1 MKLKTKIAASL
12 GLVIGLM
19 GLSGYQSLSALSQ
32 ARQSGEGFIA
42 NSFVQTKRLGTIRA
56 YISDVGRL
64 VNTLD
69 VLKDDAVF
77 ADLSATSL
85 ERAALAEGL
94 IGDYRAA
101 LPADRQASI
110 DALAADA
117 KAYAASA
124 ASVVE
129 LLKTE
134 RLQGEGSSAAGE
146 QAAEI
151 ARSRMAPT
159 MSEMVDELKVASEFE
174 IGRSN
179 AFQAALVSEYETAR
193 TGLLVLFGAA
203 LALAAVAAGWII
215 RSLDKGMGLALADVR
230 RIADGDVAPR
240 AHLKRR
246 DEIGTLLTG
255 LTEMRTKLADIV
267 TDVRTSAAQV
277 ASGSLQSAA
286 TADSLSSGSTEQ
298 AAASEQASAAMEEMT
313 ANIRQNADNA
323 AQTEKTAGQAAV
335 SARKSHTAVAGSLT
349 AMRSINEKVRVI
361 QEIARQT
368 DLLALN
374 AAIEAARA
382 GQHGKGFAVVA
393 SEVRKL
399 AERSQLAAQEIGTLS
414 AETLSVSEEAG
425 RLFESLV
432 PDIER
437 TAELVSEI
445 SAACREQT
453 VGVEQINQAI
463 QQLDQVTQA
472 NAGAANEMSATSE
485 QLSAEASRLEDRTGF
500 FQTGTAIEP
509 AASAAAV
516 LAPTIAT
523 LQRARAA
530 KGSPARIMGRGSK
543 APAPADDGFALD
555 LGDGGFERLSA

>member
-1 MKLKTKIAASL
+1 MRLSIGTKLLGQTLLCLLVLACVLGLQMKLLSDQIWRDRNEYLKAQVDAAFAIVSSLEARSKAGEFDTATAQGIAKSVL
-12 GLVIGLM
+12 RPVRYNNGDYLFFHDYEGRRV
-19 GLSGYQSLSALSQ
+19 LSQ
-32 ARQSGEGFIA
+32 DPGE
-42 NSFVQTKRLGTIRA
+42 
-56 YISDVGRL
+56 
-64 VNTLD
+64 
-69 VLKDDAVF
+69 
-77 ADLSATSL
+77 
-85 ERAALAEGL
+85 
-94 IGDYRAA
+94 
-101 LPADRQASI
+101 
-110 DALAADA
+110 
-117 KAYAASA
+117 
-124 ASVVE
+124 
-129 LLKTE
+129 
-134 RLQGEGSSAAGE
+134 EGSSAWDRKDANGNLYIQTMISHARAGGGWTDYDTTRE
-146 QAAEI
+146 GVEGLLAKRGYSKAFEPWGWSISTGIYVDDVTAVVHAAFRSALLWTLPGLVVLALVGWWI
-151 ARSRMAPT
+151 ARGIVRPLRSSVVLA
-159 MSEMVDELKVASEFE
+159 EA
-174 IGRSN
+174 IG
-179 AFQAALVSEYETAR
+179 
-193 TGLLVLFGAA
+193 
-203 LALAAVAAGWII
+203 
-215 RSLDKGMGLALADVR
+215 
-230 RIADGDVAPR
+230 DGDLTRTVPR
-240 AHLKRR
+240 GGR
-246 DEIGTLLTG
+246 DEIGDLQRAMARMAGNLSQ
-255 LTEMRTKLADIV
+255 IV
-267 TDVRTSAAQV
+267 MDVRTSAAQV

-485 QLSAEASRLEDRTGF
+485 QLSAEASRLQDRTGF

-509 AASAAAV
+509 AASAHP
-516 LAPTIAT
+516 APNVAT
-523 LQRARAA
+523 LDRARAA

-555 LGDGGFERLSA
+555 LGDTGFERLSA